1 MTARRNP
8 WCLTIPSKRAVIAA
22 YAMCGVLDS
31 HLVAG

>member
-1 MTARRNP
+1 MTARRNS
-8 WCLTIPSKRAVIAA
+8 WCFAIPTKRAVIAA